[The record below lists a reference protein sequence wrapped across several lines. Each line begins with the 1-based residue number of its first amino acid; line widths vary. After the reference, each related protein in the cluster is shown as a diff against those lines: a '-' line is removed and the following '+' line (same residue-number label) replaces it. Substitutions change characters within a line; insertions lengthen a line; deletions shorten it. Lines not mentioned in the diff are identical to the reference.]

1 MHMERLSPLHVFLFK
16 SPGMKISDIV
26 RSFLH
31 LFFPHTCAG
40 CGNDALHQQQLLCLT
55 CISELPLT
63 NFHRYAENP
72 VHHLF
77 RGRLPLVNA
86 TSFAYFTKD
95 SLLQHLLHEFKY
107 KNRKDIGT
115 WLAHRLGEALQESQ
129 HFNKPDALIPV
140 PLFSARERQRGYN
153 QSHILCE
160 GLAERWQVPV
170 LPNVVVRT
178 SRTQSQTR
186 KNRIERWQNMEGKF
200 ELRSHTLI
208 EGKHLLLVDDVL
220 TTGATLEACGRA
232 LLQAPQVTLSVATIG
247 FVIR

>member
-1 MHMERLSPLHVFLFK
+1 MN
-16 SPGMKISDIV
+16 ISDIL
-26 RSFLH
+26 RSFFH
-31 LFFPHTCAG
+31 LLFPHTCAG
-40 CGNDALHQQQLLCLT
+40 CGNDTLHPEQTLCLT
-55 CISELPLT
+55 CISQLPLT
-63 NFHRYAENP
+63 NFHHYPANP

-77 RGRLPLVNA
+77 LGRLPLVNA
-86 TSFAYFTKD
+86 TSLAYFTKD

-115 WLAHRLGEALQESQ
+115 WLSHRLGEALQESQ

-140 PLFSARERQRGYN
+140 PLFPARERQRGYN
-153 QSHILCE
+153 QARILCE
-160 GLAERWQVPV
+160 GLSEKWQVPV
-170 LPNVVVRT
+170 WHNVVIRT

-200 ELRSHTLI
+200 ELSSHQVI

-220 TTGATLEACGRA
+220 TTGATLEACGNA

-247 FVIR
+247 FVTR